1 MYFFLI
7 TPLNLKWFSAHSQ
20 ELRPQIHAVWIGA
33 RTPPR
38 VSHSVLWVISQTSEG
53 REAPAEDCKTS
64 DERLVGNSE
73 GRLFTTSVWVSRPC
87 KMIAVKCCQIIWR
100 AIFFSGSFSIFL
112 VVVERGKKLLTIPSR
127 LRAVIACKNPAALSV
142 GRAAAWN
149 GND

>member
-20 ELRPQIHAVWIGA
+20 ELRTQIHAVWIGA

-64 DERLVGNSE
+64 DGRLVGNSE

-112 VVVERGKKLLTIPSR
+112 VVVERGKKVADHPI
-127 LRAVIACKNPAALSV
+127 PAASGYCLQEPSSLV
-142 GRAAAWN
+142 RGQSCGLERK
-149 GND
+149 